1 MTSEYAYDAVVIGGG
16 QSGLAAA
23 YHLTGAGQRTVVL
36 EAAPEA
42 TGSWPRYYDSLTLFS
57 PARYSAL
64 PGRRFPGDPDRYPHR
79 DEVIDY
85 LRSYAA
91 GLDTDIHTST
101 PVETVTANSG
111 DGFTVTTAS
120 GTVFTAP
127 RVIAATGSFG
137 SPFLPALPGQDEFE
151 GRILHASQYRH
162 PGEFVGQRVV
172 VVGGGNSAVQ
182 IAAELA
188 EHAET
193 VLASRAPVKF
203 VPQRPLGRDV
213 HFWFGLTGF
222 DAASLGRIVKQAPT
236 QPVLDEGRYRAAL
249 ATGKPQRRV
258 MFTAFTADG
267 VVWPDGTRA
276 RVDTVVFATGYRP
289 HLRYLAGTGALTD
302 AGAPRHRQGVSL
314 THPGL
319 GFLGLE
325 WQRTPSSNSLRGV
338 GRDAAYLVRHLRP
351 ATARHPEHAR

>member
-23 YHLTGAGQRTVVL
+23 HHLTGQGLNTAIV
-36 EAAPEA
+36 EASEEA

-79 DEVIDY
+79 DEVVDY

-91 GLDTDIHTST
+91 GLDADIHTDT
-101 PVETVTANSG
+101 LVEAVSAS
-111 DGFTVTTAS
+111 DGEGFAVTTGS
-120 GTVFTAP
+120 GAVFTAP

-137 SPFLPALPGQDEFE
+137 SPFLPALPGRDEF
-151 GRILHASQYRH
+151 GGDILHASQYRDQ
-162 PGEFVGQRVV
+162 GEFAGRRVV
-172 VVGGGNSAVQ
+172 VVGAGNSAVQ

-188 EHAET
+188 EHAQV
-193 VLASRAPVKF
+193 VLASRAAVKF
-203 VPQRPLGRDV
+203 VPQRPLGWDV
-213 HFWFGLTGF
+213 HFWFALTGF
-222 DAASLGRIVKQAPT
+222 DAAPLGRIVKAAPT
-236 QPVLDEGRYRAAL
+236 QPVFDEGRYRAAL
-249 ATGKPQRRV
+249 AAGKPQRRE
-258 MFTAFTADG
+258 MFTAFTPEG
-267 VVWPDGTRA
+267 VVWPSGDRSA
-276 RVDTVVFATGYRP
+276 VDAVLYATGYRP
-289 HLRYLAGTGALTD
+289 HLPYLAGIGALTD
-302 AGAPRHRQGVSL
+302 TGAPQQRQGLSL

-338 GRDAAYLVRHLRP
+338 GRDAAYLVRRLWP
-351 ATARHPEHAR
+351 ATARRQEHAR

>member
-16 QSGLAAA
+16 QSGLAVA
-23 YHLTGAGQRTVVL
+23 HHMTGQRLNTAVL
-36 EAAPEA
+36 EASGEA
-42 TGSWPRYYDSLTLFS
+42 TGSWPHYYDSLTLFS

-79 DEVIDY
+79 DEVVDY

-91 GLDTDIHTST
+91 ALDADIHTST
-101 PVETVTANSG
+101 PVEAVTPIGS
-111 DGFTVTTAS
+111 DGFTVTTGS
-120 GTVFTAP
+120 GRVFTAT

-137 SPFLPALPGQDEFE
+137 SPFLPRIPGREEFA
-151 GRILHASQYRH
+151 GRVLHAGEYRI
-162 PGEFVGQRVV
+162 PAEFADQQVV
-172 VVGGGNSAVQ
+172 VVGAGNSAVQ

-188 EHAET
+188 EYAQV

-213 HFWFGLTGF
+213 HFWLTVTGF
-222 DAASLGRIVKQAPT
+222 DAAPLGRIMKDAPT
-236 QPVLDEGRYRAAL
+236 QPVFDEGRYRAAL
-249 ATGKPQRRV
+249 AAGKPRRRE
-258 MFTAFTADG
+258 MFTAFTSEG
-267 VVWPDGTRA
+267 VMWPDGTSTP
-276 RVDTVVFATGYRP
+276 VDAVVFATGYRP
-289 HLRYLAGTGALTD
+289 HLPYLADTGALT
-302 AGAPRHRQGVSL
+302 ATGIPWQRQGLSC

-338 GRDAAYLVRHLRP
+338 GRDAAYLARRLPP
-351 ATARHPEHAR
+351 ATARRQEHAR

>member
-23 YHLTGAGQRTVVL
+23 HHLTATGLNTAIL
-36 EAAPEA
+36 EASKEA
-42 TGSWPRYYDSLTLFS
+42 TGSWPRYYDSLALFS

-64 PGRRFPGDPDRYPHR
+64 PGRRFPGDPGRYPRR

-91 GLDTDIHTST
+91 ALDAEIHTST
-101 PVETVTANSG
+101 PVETVSSANG
-111 DGFTVTTAS
+111 EGFAVTTAS

-137 SPFLPALPGQDEFE
+137 SPFLPAVPGRDEF
-151 GRILHASQYRH
+151 GSRVLHAGEYRH
-162 PGEFVGQRVV
+162 PGEFTDRRVV
-172 VVGGGNSAVQ
+172 VVGAGNSAVQ

-188 EHAET
+188 KHAQV

-213 HFWFGLTGF
+213 HFWFSIAGF
-222 DAASLGRIVKQAPT
+222 DAAPLGWIVKSAPT
-236 QPVLDEGRYRAAL
+236 QPVFDEGRYRIAL
-249 ATGKPQRRV
+249 AAGKPERRE
-258 MFTAFTADG
+258 MFTAFTSEG
-267 VVWPDGTRA
+267 VVWPDGDRSA
-276 RVDTVVFATGYRP
+276 VDVVIFATGYRP
-289 HLRYLAGTGALTD
+289 HLPYLAGTGALT
-302 AGAPRHRQGVSL
+302 GTGMPQQRQGLSL

-338 GRDAAYLVRHLRP
+338 GRDAAYLVRRLRP
-351 ATARHPEHAR
+351 ATAQQREHAR